1 VAGVGSGARSS
12 LWPRLDRYYES
23 SLVMPGCLPPASVR
37 ISRDRIS
44 RYRMAA

>member
-1 VAGVGSGARSS
+1 LAALVLVEFDYSAAGGERRLGRVRSRR
-12 LWPRLDRYYES
+12 PH
-23 SLVMPGCLPPASVR
+23 ASVR